1 MKTELLLFYLLYPI
15 FITRMSFSLSLV
27 HKPLRWLSLLLIPY
41 FFILILVVLLCMQF
55 TELGT

>member
-1 MKTELLLFYLLYPI
+1 
-15 FITRMSFSLSLV
+15 MSFSLSLV